1 MPKRI
6 LVPLDGS
13 EQSMDAL
20 QFAADEWPDAELT
33 LLHVVNPADATA
45 GAEGGF
51 PNAVE
56 QWYSGARERAENVLD
71 EGADSVDRDVETKI
85 EVGRPAHTIVDVA
98 EDEEFDQIVIGSHG
112 RSGIQRVVLGSVA
125 EGVMRK
131 ADMPITVVR

>member
-1 MPKRI
+1 MSKQL

-13 EQSMDAL
+13 EQSIEAL

-56 QWYSGARERAENVLD
+56 QWYSGARERAENVL
-71 EGADSVDRDVETKI
+71 EKGAESVDRDVETKI

-98 EDEEFDQIVIGSHG
+98 ANEDFDQIVVGSHG
-112 RSGIQRVVLGSVA
+112 RSGFQRMVLGSVA

-131 ADMPITVVR
+131 AEMPVTVVR

>member
-1 MPKRI
+1 MSKRI

-13 EQSMDAL
+13 EMSMEAL

-33 LLHVVNPADATA
+33 LVHVINPADATA

-56 QWYSGARERAENVLD
+56 QWYSGASERAETILD
-71 EGADSVDRDVETKI
+71 NAAESVDRDVETKV

-98 EDEEFDQIVIGSHG
+98 GDEGVDLIVIGSHG
-112 RSGIQRVVLGSVA
+112 RSGLERVVLGSVA
-125 EGVMRK
+125 EGVVRRSEV
-131 ADMPITVVR
+131 PVTVVR